1 MQPMGVGGTYEVCL
15 VGSIP
20 RPSSVS
26 AILPARCAG
35 GLYGGETI
43 GNAMQQLLS
52 VKGNTLYLEGVSLA
66 SIAQTFDT
74 PVFVFSAGYLRHRIA
89 EFTTAFSSHW
99 PTFQLMP
106 SFKACPMIAIRQ
118 ILTELGCGC
127 DVFGHGELE
136 GAVRGGV
143 PPELISVNGSIKD
156 QALLLRALRL
166 GARIVIDSPRE
177 IHLTNRLAGELG
189 ITARVMLRLKPDM
202 SALDDRSDFAPDY
215 AIADLTDRIKYGIPS
230 TELADIVNQWSS
242 LKHIDCI
249 GFHAHMGRHSKR
261 PHVWREW
268 VRATLSVVGSI
279 EHILSPNESPVINI
293 GGGFASQCDSDLDVA
308 FRDDPTP
315 ELAEWAVVITE
326 ALHEGFADMKHAAD
340 QWTLEV
346 EPGRALHSDAGLHL
360 TSVCNL
366 KQESGAASRQWA
378 EVDTSEV
385 FLDLSGVSGDS
396 PMSYRAVSK
405 ASDEQLQVYDVVGMT
420 CNAEMLLLDATMPA
434 LEEGDVIALLPTG
447 AYIEPM
453 AANFNALP
461 RPGSVLVDGETAQL
475 IKRHETIDDVF
486 SRDIALAENPT

>member
-1 MQPMGVGGTYEVCL
+1 
-15 VGSIP
+15 
-20 RPSSVS
+20 
-26 AILPARCAG
+26 
-35 GLYGGETI
+35 
-43 GNAMQQLLS
+43 
-52 VKGNTLYLEGVSLA
+52 
-66 SIAQTFDT
+66 
-74 PVFVFSAGYLRHRIA
+74 
-89 EFTTAFSSHW
+89 
-99 PTFQLMP
+99 
-106 SFKACPMIAIRQ
+106 
-118 ILTELGCGC
+118 
-127 DVFGHGELE
+127 
-136 GAVRGGV
+136 
-143 PPELISVNGSIKD
+143 
-156 QALLLRALRL
+156 
-166 GARIVIDSPRE
+166 
-177 IHLTNRLAGELG
+177 
-189 ITARVMLRLKPDM
+189 
-202 SALDDRSDFAPDY
+202 
-215 AIADLTDRIKYGIPS
+215 
-230 TELADIVNQWSS
+230 
-242 LKHIDCI
+242 
-249 GFHAHMGRHSKR
+249 MGRHSKR
-261 PHVWREW
+261 LHVWREW